1 MKIGLFIDTFYPMV
15 DGVVKVVDNY
25 ARELSKTDE
34 VIVFCPRTDKKK
46 MPDVP
51 YKIVQCPCIPM
62 PGTDY
67 GAPMPFFSRSFKRE
81 LDRSGLDIVHIHSPF
96 TVGKEGVK
104 YARKHKIPVIATIH
118 SQYDRDLKKG
128 VGMGI
133 RYKISL
139 AFLMKTFNSV
149 DKCYAVNQKTGE
161 HFIEELGLKTP
172 CAVLRNASELQPVES
187 KKAAYKLV
195 NETFSLKENEKVYLY
210 VGRIDFIKNLE
221 FLVESLSILKQNGR
235 PFKMLFVGDGH
246 DGQALAD
253 LVEAKGLTDDVV
265 FCGRINDKDLLSAI
279 YARARLLLFPSL
291 YDANSLVQLE
301 ASGQN
306 TPAVFI
312 KGSITSSTTI
322 DNVNAFW
329 SEDDPTAFA
338 QKIMEIEDDK
348 ELYSSVA
355 KGAKRDLYLT
365 WSKAVAFA
373 RKTYLKHIEEY
384 KEKGISKK

>member
-1 MKIGLFIDTFYPMV
+1 
-15 DGVVKVVDNY
+15 
-25 ARELSKTDE
+25 
-34 VIVFCPRTDKKK
+34 
-46 MPDVP
+46 
-51 YKIVQCPCIPM
+51 M

-67 GAPMPFFSRSFKRE
+67 GAPMPFFSRSFKKA
-81 LDRSGLDIVHIHSPF
+81 LDRSELDIVHIHSPF

-104 YARKHKIPVIATIH
+104 YARKHNIPVIATIH

-149 DKCYAVNQKTGE
+149 DKCYSVNQKTGE

-187 KKAAYKLV
+187 KRAAYKLV
-195 NETFSLKENEKVYLY
+195 NETFGLKENEKVYLY

-221 FLVESLSILKQNGR
+221 FLVEALSVLKQNGR
-235 PFKMLFVGDGH
+235 QFKMLFVGDGH
-246 DGQALAD
+246 DSEPLTA
-253 LVEAKGLTDDVV
+253 LVEEKGLIENVV
-265 FCGRINDKDLLSAI
+265 FCGRITDKDLLSAI

-291 YDANSLVQLE
+291 YDTNSLVQLE

-312 KGSITSSTTI
+312 KGSITASTTI

-329 SEDDPTAFA
+329 SEDDPVSYAEKVM
-338 QKIMEIEDDK
+338 QIEDDK
-348 ELYSSVA
+348 DLYSSVA
-355 KGAKRDLYLT
+355 KGAKRDLFLT
-365 WSKAVAFA
+365 WQKSVAFA
-373 RKTYLKHIEEY
+373 RKTYEKHIKEY